1 MKYGAHLYLWADRW
15 RDESLELID
24 RAKALGLDLFDI
36 AVGDDIH
43 VSPKLVSK
51 RAEALGIEVAFSPG
65 GHWPIECDIS
75 DDDPVNRELGLE
87 WHRHWLDVAG
97 ETGAVA
103 YSGALY
109 GHPGKVLHRGPLDE
123 EYERTAENLHKLAEH
138 AERAGVKF
146 VLEPMSHFRT
156 HLVNRPQQVMQ
167 LIEMSDHRNLHVLFD
182 TYHMVTE
189 VRDYAEAVR
198 IVGDRLWGIHAC
210 ESDRG
215 IPGGGL
221 VPWSRLFGALHEIT
235 FDGYVI
241 MESYNSSVGDF
252 AHGRGMF
259 HDVCPDG
266 DEFVRRGLE
275 FLYGFDK
282 DHSQHGA

>member
-1 MKYGAHLYLWADRW
+1 MKYGAHIYLWTDRW
-15 RDESLELID
+15 RNESLELLD

-36 AVGDDIH
+36 SIGDDIH
-43 VSPKLVSK
+43 VSPKVVSK
-51 RAEALGIEVAFSPG
+51 RAEALDLEISFSPG
-65 GHWPIECDIS
+65 GVWPMECDIS
-75 DDDPVNRELGLE
+75 DDDPINRELGMD
-87 WHRHWLDVAG
+87 WHRHWLDMAG

-103 YSGALY
+103 YSGAIY
-109 GHPGKVLHRGPLDE
+109 SHPGKVLRRGPLDE

-138 AERAGVKF
+138 AERAGVKL

-198 IVGDRLWGIHAC
+198 IIGDRLWGIHAC

-221 VPWSRLFGALHEIT
+221 VPWSRLFGALREIA
-235 FDGYVI
+235 FDGYLI
-241 MESYNSSVGDF
+241 MESYNSSAGDL
-252 AHGRGMF
+252 AHSRGLF

-275 FLYGFDK
+275 FLYSFDK